1 MLKQIPKVFYL
12 LIALGL
18 GASLALGQARSSSA
32 DLTGTVSD
40 PSKSP
45 IRGASVIA
53 TNFAIGLA
61 RSATTDVNG
70 AYRIPLLPPGVY
82 EVKIELNGFST
93 QIKKDV
99 MLTVGQILTL
109 NFEMALGGPKEAVVV
124 DTDDPV
130 IETER
135 THQDSTIT
143 QRPINNL
150 PINGR
155 NFLDFAKLTPGVV
168 EESPAITSV
177 LIGAIPTSGLSF
189 AGQNGRANSV
199 QIDGVDNNDTSTNSV
214 RPTISQ
220 EAVSEFQI
228 NRNGYNAEFGR
239 ATGGVIN
246 IVSKSGVNQ
255 FHGNVYNYFR
265 NERLDARNAFAT
277 SQSQDPPFKRNQ
289 PGFTFGGPFR
299 KDRAFFFAAYE
310 GLIRRES
317 AFTTILSDPSILQPT
332 PGQPGQPGQ
341 QDLIA
346 ALIGS
351 GDPALVL
358 QGQKLRAALT
368 TAPDSPIP
376 ANRNTFNML
385 ASSTGAFPIIQTTS
399 TGSFR
404 VDYGLNEQDFLF
416 LRYSLTNDSQHNVG
430 VGGLTAPSAGF
441 DVASRDN
448 TFVFGETHV
457 FRSGSSNEFRFQS
470 IRNTI
475 NLDTVDP
482 FGPRY
487 NVAGIGVFG
496 REFSSP
502 SDRTQRRVQFLDNF
516 NLSRGRN
523 NIKFGADFN
532 RYSIDT
538 LSAVFLGGVIDFAQL
553 PIPLGQVLGQV
564 LGADGASLVLTKLST
579 PRSMGGLQRPDLVS
593 LIADPNQP
601 LTTVQ
606 QVNFGLARSFNQGF
620 GNPNAQLDGQILG
633 LYLQD
638 GIRARSNLYLS
649 FGLRYDY
656 DLQPSGAPRDK
667 NNFGPR
673 FSFAYDPFNDQRT
686 VIRGGGGVYYQSL
699 FTGVAFIPTILGN
712 GAISTVLVTADPT
725 VTPAT
730 PTSFCGQT
738 PAGRAAP
745 SFCFYQGLVA
755 QGLLKFPPTG
765 TIPESAYSNF
775 VGVTRATS
783 ANRLSIR
790 LAPDAVNG
798 YGAQASLGIDRQ
810 IGRDW
815 NVSVNYLFNRGVKLI
830 RTRQVNALPNPSK
843 PDLLGRPSLSGRVDP
858 TRLADFVF
866 ESAGN
871 SIYHGVAVSVNKR
884 FNQHYQV
891 IGSYTFSKTI
901 GDSDD
906 VNFTLGPQD
915 PTNARADRALSSFD
929 LRHRVSFAAVFESP
943 FSGGSGNPLYERALA
958 DFYLAPIVTARS
970 GFPFNIQTG
979 FDVNLDTNNND
990 RPFAVGRN
998 TGLGP
1003 VFFSTDVRVGRRI
1016 RFGAD
1021 SPVGFE
1027 LIFDAFNLFNRTN
1040 FKEVNNFTGGALF
1053 LSQFG
1058 ITDVRIEGSSAK
1070 RPNEF
1075 SGFTS
1080 AYAPRIIQIGAKFN
1094 F

>member
-1 MLKQIPKVFYL
+1 MLKQIVKVL
-12 LIALGL
+12 CLISALGL
-18 GASLALGQARSSSA
+18 GASPAMGQARSSSA

-45 IRGASVIA
+45 IRGASVTA

-61 RSATTDVNG
+61 RSATTDANG

-109 NFEMALGGPKEAVVV
+109 NFEMALGGPKEAVVIE
-124 DTDDPV
+124 TDEPM

-135 THQDSTIT
+135 THQSSTIT
-143 QRPINNL
+143 QRPINEL

-155 NFLDFAKLTPGVV
+155 NFLDFTKLTPGVSD
-168 EESPAITSV
+168 ESPAITNI

-220 EAVSEFQI
+220 EAVAEFQI
-228 NRNGYNAEFGR
+228 NRSGYNAEFGR

-246 IVSKSGVNQ
+246 IVSKSGTNQ

-265 NERLDARNAFAT
+265 NERLDARNAFAAA
-277 SQSQDPPFKRNQ
+277 QQQDPPFKRNQ
-289 PGFTFGGPFR
+289 PGFTFGGPIK
-299 KDRAFFFAAYE
+299 KDRAFFFTAYE

-317 AFTTILSDPSILQPT
+317 AFTTILANPSILQPT
-332 PGQPGQPGQ
+332 AGQ

-346 ALIGS
+346 TLIGS
-351 GDPALVL
+351 GAPALVAQGRQL
-358 QGQKLRAALT
+358 QALLT
-368 TAPDSPIP
+368 TAPDSPFP
-376 ANRNTFNML
+376 SATQPLPLNRNTFNML
-385 ASSTGAFPIIQTTS
+385 ASSTGAFPLIQTTS

-404 VDYGLNEQDFLF
+404 LDYGLNEQDFLF

-430 VGGLTAPSAGF
+430 VGGLVAPSAGF
-441 DVASRDN
+441 DIANRDN
-448 TFVFGETHV
+448 TFVLGETHV
-457 FRSGSSNEFRFQS
+457 FSSGSSNEFRFQN

-487 NVAGIGVFG
+487 NVAGIGTFG

-502 SDRTQRRVQFLDNF
+502 SDRLQRRIQLLDNF
-516 NLSRGRN
+516 SLSRGRHN
-523 NIKFGADFN
+523 FKFGADFS
-532 RYSIDT
+532 RYTIDT
-538 LSAVFLGGVIDFAQL
+538 FSAVFLGGTIDFAQL
-553 PIPLGQVLGQV
+553 PIPLGQVLGP
-564 LGADGASLVLTKLST
+564 GAAQLVRNLST
-579 PRSMGGLQRPDLVS
+579 PRALGGLGRPDLVPV
-593 LIADPNQP
+593 ITDPTTQP

-606 QVNFGLARSFNQGF
+606 QVNFGFTRSINQGF

-638 GIRARSNLYLS
+638 GFKARSNLYLS
-649 FGLRYDY
+649 
-656 DLQPSGAPRDK
+656 
-667 NNFGPR
+667 FGPR

-699 FTGVAFIPTILGN
+699 FTGIAVIPTLLGN
-712 GAISTVLVTADPT
+712 GAISTVLVTADQS
-725 VTPAT
+725 VTPAS
-730 PTSFCGQT
+730 PTSACGQA
-738 PAGRAAP
+738 PANGAFP

-755 QGLLKFPPTG
+755 QGLLSFPPTG
-765 TIPESAYSNF
+765 TIPESAYSNLL
-775 VGVTRATS
+775 GVTRATS
-783 ANRLSIR
+783 ANRLLLR
-790 LAPDAVNG
+790 LAPDIVNG

-810 IGRDW
+810 IGREW
-815 NVSVNYLFNRGVKLI
+815 NVSINYLFNRGVKLV
-830 RTRQVNALPNPSK
+830 RPRQVNALPNPSK
-843 PDLLGRPSLSGRVDP
+843 PDVLGRPTLSGRVNP
-858 TRLADFVF
+858 TRVADYVF

-884 FNQHYQV
+884 FNRYYQV
-891 IGSYTFSKTI
+891 IGSYTYSKTI

-906 VNFTLGPQD
+906 VN
-915 PTNARADRALSSFD
+915 
-929 LRHRVSFAAVFESP
+929 
-943 FSGGSGNPLYERALA
+943 
-958 DFYLAPIVTARS
+958 I
-970 GFPFNIQTG
+970 
-979 FDVNLDTNNND
+979 
-990 RPFAVGRN
+990 
-998 TGLGP
+998 GLGP
-1003 VFFSTDVRVGRRI
+1003 VFFSTDLRVGRRI

-1021 SPVGFE
+1021 NPVGIE

-1040 FKEVNNFTGGALF
+1040 FKDVNGVTGSALF
-1053 LSQFG
+1053 GL
-1058 ITDVRIEGSSAK
+1058 TDVRLEGVPK
-1070 RPNEF
+1070 NTPNQCC
-1075 SGFTS
+1075 GFTS
-1080 AYAPRIIQIGAKFN
+1080 AYAPRIIQLGAKFN